1 MTTFELIFNLLLD
14 FFFAMSPQLG
24 GLGLKY
30 QDLVISFWLGE
41 GETLQQLRLRAL
53 QIRSEFFPLQDE
65 TGQINNLTSKY
76 TMEM

>member
-1 MTTFELIFNLLLD
+1 MNNDNIFNLLLA
-14 FFFAMSPQLG
+14 FFFAVSPQLG
-24 GLGLKY
+24 VIGLKY

-41 GETLQQLRLRAL
+41 GETLKQLRLRSL
-53 QIRSEFFPLQDE
+53 QIRSEIFPLQDE